1 MGCKGVSCF
10 SEGAIH
16 LCYVHGDE
24 LLKFSSLLI
33 SIFCFVLLT
42 NPESICFKWKFLLL
56 CTSFCSDC
64 HQQFSLW
71 VLLG

>member
-10 SEGAIH
+10 SDGAIR

-42 NPESICFKWKFLLL
+42 NPESICFTLLSGNSCCCVRHL
-56 CTSFCSDC
+56 
-64 HQQFSLW
+64 Q
-71 VLLG
+71 